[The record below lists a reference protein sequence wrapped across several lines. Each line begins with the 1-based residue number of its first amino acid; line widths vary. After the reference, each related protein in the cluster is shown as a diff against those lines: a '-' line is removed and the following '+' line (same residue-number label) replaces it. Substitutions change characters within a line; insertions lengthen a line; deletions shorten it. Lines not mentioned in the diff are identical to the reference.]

1 MPRILGRYLLREV
14 VLTSL
19 VVTGILLALL
29 VANQLAVVL
38 ERAVEDE
45 YPHAVLFRLIG
56 LGALQYVSIV
66 LPVGLLLGV
75 VLALGRLYHD
85 SEMTS
90 MFACGVRP
98 GNLYGPI
105 VGFAVLVA
113 AIVAWLTL
121 FLAPHATAE
130 TFSLRGIAARA
141 GQFAPVTPG
150 KFRSFGDGD
159 TVVYAEGANPDGTLA
174 NVFIERRH
182 EDRVEVTL
190 ARRARHVASHDGS
203 MHTITLYDGE
213 RFEGMAG
220 KPSFRIVYFAEQVIP
235 VRVHPL
241 GDSAQR
247 LEAVPSGE
255 LWRSSDP
262 QKRAE
267 LHGRISL
274 PLMCVVLTLLA
285 IPLSRLKPRQG
296 RYSRVWLAVLIYFVY
311 SNLITAGQVWLGR
324 GLIPQV
330 LGLWWAHAAVIATT
344 WLVVWLL
351 GAASQLHARTA

>member
-1 MPRILGRYLLREV
+1 MPRILGRYFLREV
-14 VLTSL
+14 ILTSL
-19 VVTGILLALL
+19 AVTGILFALL
-29 VANQLAVVL
+29 VANQLAAVL
-38 ERAVEDE
+38 ERAVQDD
-45 YPHAVLFRLIG
+45 YPRAVLFQLIG
-56 LGALQYVSIV
+56 LGALQYVSII

-90 MFACGVRP
+90 MVACGVRP
-98 GNLYGPI
+98 VDLYKPI

-141 GQFAPVTPG
+141 GQFAPVAPG
-150 KFRSFGDGD
+150 KFRTFGGGD

-174 NVFIERRH
+174 NVFVERNRG
-182 EDRVEVTL
+182 DRVEVTL
-190 ARRARHVASHDGS
+190 ARRARHAASHDGS
-203 MHTITLYDGE
+203 MQIITLYDGE
-213 RFEGMAG
+213 RFEGTAG
-220 KPSFRIVYFAEQVIP
+220 KPNFRIMHFAEQVIP
-235 VRVHPL
+235 VRAHPL
-241 GDSAQR
+241 GGSAQR
-247 LEAVPSGE
+247 LETVSSGE

-267 LHGRISL
+267 LHWRISL
-274 PLMCVVLTLLA
+274 PIMCVVLTVLA

-311 SNLITAGQVWLGR
+311 SNLISAGQVWLGR
-324 GLIPQV
+324 GLIPQAF
-330 LGLWWAHAAVIATT
+330 GLWWVHAAVVTT
-344 WLVVWLL
+344 LVLVVWLP
-351 GAASQLHARTA
+351 GAAARLQARAA